1 VVGVVLERDNEEFRE
16 TSRVARMRL
25 VFLFRVYNRHTWQN
39 DRDIR
44 MWEANSTIIN
54 DSVQKISL
62 FESGAPLSY
71 EAVII
76 HWERNLASYQAGYK
90 TKVL

>member
-1 VVGVVLERDNEEFRE
+1 
-16 TSRVARMRL
+16 
-25 VFLFRVYNRHTWQN
+25 
-39 DRDIR
+39 